1 MYMYIF
7 TLILCVQIHERY
19 RNLFLKGIHTLYT
32 NCILQDFAKTCT
44 MKKKIKAII
53 LNQNRNKER
62 ATSA

>member
-32 NCILQDFAKTCT
+32 NCILQDFAE
-44 MKKKIKAII
+44 KKIKAII
-53 LNQNRNKER
+53 LNQNLNKER